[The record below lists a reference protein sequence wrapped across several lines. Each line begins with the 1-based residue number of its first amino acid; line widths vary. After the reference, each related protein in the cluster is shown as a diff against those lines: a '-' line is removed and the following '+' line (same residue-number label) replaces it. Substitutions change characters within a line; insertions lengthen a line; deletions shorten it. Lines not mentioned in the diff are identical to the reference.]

1 MLSYAL
7 VNMLVSARI
16 IPTEGWWQIL
26 IAVSAYIPPF
36 TLAPRFILSLREL
49 HSGGLQGR
57 RGSNI
62 DTAFGLTSAFGHD
75 ATALAVISADAG
87 QDEGLGRDEEI
98 RMEERETRGTGS
110 GALEI
115 PRHVLTL
122 K

>member
-1 MLSYAL
+1 
-7 VNMLVSARI
+7 MLVSAGI

-26 IAVSAYIPPF
+26 IGVSTYIPPF

-75 ATALAVISADAG
+75 TIVLATLYADAG
-87 QDEGLGRDEEI
+87 QDERLELDEEI

-110 GALEI
+110 GASEI
-115 PRHVLTL
+115 TRRVSTL